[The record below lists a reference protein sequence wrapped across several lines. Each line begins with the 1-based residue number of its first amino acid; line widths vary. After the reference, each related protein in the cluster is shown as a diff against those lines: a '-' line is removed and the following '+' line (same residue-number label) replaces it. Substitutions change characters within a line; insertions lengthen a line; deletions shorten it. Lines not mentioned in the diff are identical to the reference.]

1 MNLDYTAV
9 VIAILAAIL
18 SGMGT
23 AIIAGLRENKKEKI
37 RKSERDQDH
46 LKLEVKDLKIELYKI
61 ERELTEWK
69 DKYYNTIQEL
79 ILVKSEL
86 EETML
91 KLSYIDHHID
101 DLESLDREFL
111 K

>member
-23 AIIAGLRENKKEKI
+23 AVIAGLRDNKKEKI
-37 RKSERDQDH
+37 RRAERDQDH

-79 ILVKSEL
+79 IGVKAEL
-86 EETML
+86 EETMI
-91 KLSYIDHHID
+91 KLSYIDHHIEN
-101 DLESLDREFL
+101 LEALDREF
-111 K
+111 

>member
-23 AIIAGLRENKKEKI
+23 AMIAGFRDNKKEKI
-37 RKSERDQDH
+37 RRAERDQDH

-79 ILVKSEL
+79 IGVKAEL

-91 KLSYIDHHID
+91 QLSYIDHHID
-101 DLESLDREFL
+101 ELESLDREF
-111 K
+111 

>member
-23 AIIAGLRENKKEKI
+23 AIIAGLRDSKKEKI
-37 RKSERDQDH
+37 RKSEREQDH

-79 ILVKSEL
+79 IGVRAEL

-91 KLSYIDHHID
+91 KLSFIDHHIE
-101 DLESLDREFL
+101 DLEALDREF
-111 K
+111 

>member
-23 AIIAGLRENKKEKI
+23 AMIAGFRDNKKEKI
-37 RKSERDQDH
+37 RRAERDQDH

-79 ILVKSEL
+79 IGVKAEL

-101 DLESLDREFL
+101 ELESLDIEF
-111 K
+111 

>member
-9 VIAILAAIL
+9 VIAIIAAIL

-23 AIIAGLRENKKEKI
+23 AVIAGLRDNKKEKI
-37 RKSERDQDH
+37 RRAERDQDH

-79 ILVKSEL
+79 IGVKAEL

-91 KLSYIDHHID
+91 KLSYIDHHIEN
-101 DLESLDREFL
+101 LEALDREF
-111 K
+111 

>member
-1 MNLDYTAV
+1 MNIDYTAIV
-9 VIAILAAIL
+9 VAIFAAAV

-23 AIIAGLRENKKEKI
+23 AVIAGLRDNKKEKI
-37 RKSERDQDH
+37 RRAERDQDH

-79 ILVKSEL
+79 ISVKSEL

-91 KLSYIDHHID
+91 KLSYIDHHIE
-101 DLESLDREFL
+101 DLESLDREF
-111 K
+111 

>member
-9 VIAILAAIL
+9 VIAILAAVL

-23 AIIAGLRENKKEKI
+23 AIIAGLRDNKKEKI
-37 RKSERDQDH
+37 RKSEREQDH

-79 ILVKSEL
+79 IGVKAEL
-86 EETML
+86 EETMI
-91 KLSYIDHHID
+91 KLSLIDHHLD
-101 DLESLDREFL
+101 TMEALDREF
-111 K
+111 